1 MKQGKINGD
10 DFFTSNLLD
19 CLDYVKQY
27 MGDDFASVLHG
38 YISNIENQLLA
49 EIEDAQEE
57 VDCLENNNDSLED
70 RVANLEE
77 TIADLETEILELKKG
92 EL

>member
-1 MKQGKINGD
+1 MNQGKIND
-10 DFFTSNLLD
+10 KDFFVSDITD
-19 CLDYVKQY
+19 CLDYVRKY

-77 TIADLETEILELKKG
+77 TITDLETEILELKKG

>member
-1 MKQGKINGD
+1 MGQGKINGD

-27 MGDDFASVLHG
+27 R
-38 YISNIENQLLA
+38 
-49 EIEDAQEE
+49 EDAQEE
-57 VDCLENNNDSLED
+57 VDWLENNNDSLED

-77 TIADLETEILELKKG
+77 TITDLETEILELKKG